1 MNRLNEMCYHGPAFL
16 VAKDPYEVHKIRSAI
31 RCGQWWR
38 YFAKWRE
45 DVSRAFEECDAIPT
59 IPLPPRDKYP
69 GVKVKVIELSN
80 KAAEGKE

>member
-16 VAKDPYEVHKIRSAI
+16 VAKDPYEVHKVRSAI

-38 YFAKWRE
+38 YFTEWRE
-45 DVSRAFEECDAIPT
+45 GVSKSVECDAIPT

-69 GVKVKVIELSN
+69 GIKVKVIELNGKS
-80 KAAEGKE
+80 KEGEE